1 MDYSSVIS
9 DLHPAIT
16 NQVRSLEFVTA
27 PQLRGADASRDLQTL
42 KLAIASSPSGIAFCD
57 PSGRILLANQQLNA
71 IFGFAA
77 NELLNHDLTMLIP
90 DVVVASAPVAA
101 RRNPALDGVREA
113 DTTETVREVN
123 GVRKDGSLV
132 PIRVGVT
139 QTWRHDGLFIASVID
154 LSDRRMLEAQLSLEE
169 RRVKFQASMA
179 DLARRCA
186 ATTPGEIDATINAVL
201 HDIGDTLDADRCVA
215 YLPSAAPGEGFGA
228 AYSWGRTGCRM
239 PAANFDALKGL
250 PWTMEH
256 ALDGETVCVT
266 TLDDVPNPVDRAS
279 MTQIGTGSCA
289 IVPIGTNGTRGALVV
304 DALTERTW
312 PDDAID
318 ALHLVAAVM
327 GQALAR
333 KHDCDRLNSSVDE
346 LIRQRD
352 HTTGEN
358 AVLRREMSAVQA
370 DRTIASDSVAIRTV
384 LSQVQQVAPTTATV
398 LLLGETGVGKEVFAQ
413 AIHNLS
419 PRQRRTM
426 IRVSCAAIPS
436 ALIESELFGRER
448 GAFTGALSRQ
458 IGRFEAANGS
468 TIFLDE
474 IGDLPLDIQ
483 VKLLRVIQERTVERL
498 GGNQSM
504 KVDVRII
511 AATNRNLEA
520 AVANNTFREDLFY
533 RLNVFPITIPPLR
546 DRIEDIPSLVWTF
559 IDEFSRAFGKKIDS
573 IGKETMAA
581 LQRYAWPGNVRELR
595 NVIEREMI
603 ITTGPTLV
611 VVPPR
616 PVSTQRRAAS
626 SKLVD
631 VEVEHITS
639 VLESCRWRV
648 RGAGGAAER
657 LGVKPTTLDSRMARL
672 GIPREKPHA

>member
-1 MDYSSVIS
+1 MEYPSPVIT
-9 DLHPAIT
+9 DLRPAIIDLI
-16 NQVRSLEFVTA
+16 RSLELGAPA
-27 PQLRGADASRDLQTL
+27 PQMRDTDTSRELQTL
-42 KLAIASSPSGIAFCD
+42 TLALASSQSGVAFCNQA
-57 PSGRILLANQQLNA
+57 GRILLANQRLNA
-71 IFGFAA
+71 IFGYEES
-77 NELLNHDLTMLIP
+77 ELLNRDLTELIP
-90 DVVVASAPVAA
+90 DAVVASA
-101 RRNPALDGVREA
+101 RRNAALGGGSEA
-113 DTTETVREVN
+113 DPTQTLGEVD
-123 GVRKDGSLV
+123 GLRRDGSAV
-132 PIRVGVT
+132 AIRVGVT
-139 QTWRHDGLFIASVID
+139 QTWRHDGLFIVSVID
-154 LSDRRMLEAQLSLEE
+154 LSERRSLEARLSIEE
-169 RRVKFQASMA
+169 QRVKLQATMS

-186 ATTPGEIDATINAVL
+186 ATTPDQIEATVNAVI
-201 HDIGDTLDADRCVA
+201 HDLGDALDADRCIA
-215 YLPSAAPGEGFGA
+215 YLPSGAQGAGFRV

-239 PAANFDALKGL
+239 PASDFDALKSL
-250 PWTMEH
+250 PWTMEQ
-256 ALDGETVCVT
+256 ALDGQPVCVT
-266 TLDDVPNPVDRAS
+266 TLDDVPDPVDRSS
-279 MTQIGTGSCA
+279 MAQLGTGACL
-289 IVPIGTNGTRGALVV
+289 IVALGMNGKRGALVV
-304 DALTERTW
+304 DAARERLW

-318 ALHLVAAVM
+318 ALQLVAAVM

-333 KHDCDRLNSSVDE
+333 RSEREQLSSSVDE
-346 LIRQRD
+346 LTRQRD
-352 HTTGEN
+352 HTRGEN
-358 AVLRREMSAVQA
+358 SVLRRDMIAVQP
-370 DRTIASDSVAIRTV
+370 DRTIASDSVASRIV
-384 LSQVQQVAPTTATV
+384 LGQVQQVAPTTATV

-426 IRVSCAAIPS
+426 IRVSCAAIPT

-474 IGDLPLDIQ
+474 IGDLPLEIQ

-546 DRIEDIPSLVWTF
+546 ERIEDIPGLVWTF
-559 IDEFSRAFGKKIDS
+559 IDEFSRAFGKKVDS
-573 IGKETMAA
+573 ISKESLAA
-581 LQRYAWPGNVRELR
+581 LQRYPWPGNVRELR

-603 ITTGPTLV
+603 VATGPTLV
-611 VVPPR
+611 VAPR
-616 PVSTQRRAAS
+616 PILTQRRAAS

-639 VLESCRWRV
+639 VLQSCRWRV
-648 RGAGGAAER
+648 RGPGGAAER

-672 GIPREKPHA
+672 GIPREKPAQA